1 MRKIHN
7 SKWSTLQE
15 NITFFCLKVPIYVV
29 WQHKTKISPEK
40 LLRSSRNTTINYR
53 NTDRKAKLLGVIKY
67 KYNTEN
73 QHTSWCF
80 EKYNT
85 FYKLSRKHS
94 NKMNKYK

>member
-1 MRKIHN
+1 M
-7 SKWSTLQE
+7 T
-15 NITFFCLKVPIYVV
+15 
-29 WQHKTKISPEK
+29 
-40 LLRSSRNTTINYR
+40 
-53 NTDRKAKLLGVIKY
+53 KLLGVVRY

-80 EKYNT
+80 ENYNT